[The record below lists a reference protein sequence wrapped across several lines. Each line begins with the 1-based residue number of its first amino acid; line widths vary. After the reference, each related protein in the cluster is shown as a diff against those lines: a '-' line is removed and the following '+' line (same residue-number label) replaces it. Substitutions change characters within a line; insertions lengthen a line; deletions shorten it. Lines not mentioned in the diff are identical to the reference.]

1 MYFST
6 IFIFLFVT
14 LPSLSA
20 LVIRP
25 ANLIGSVGN
34 NTKSLM
40 AVKEIAIKTGDNGCD
55 FCKFSMVIAGPEVRG
70 NNLNFFQKGESKV
83 PIFGQGG
90 AIKQPPMDEMT

>member
-6 IFIFLFVT
+6 ILMFLCVT

-25 ANLIGSVGN
+25 ADLIGSVGN

-70 NNLNFFQKGESKV
+70 NNFD
-83 PIFGQGG
+83 IFSE
-90 AIKQPPMDEMT
+90 KFS